1 MFFKLLSRYFWK
13 KKCIKL
19 HFMNRSYHINQSD
32 HVSNVSLIGIKRILR
47 QNNIAFMEGH
57 TCICADCP
65 ICEMNKCIKG
75 PKIYINK
82 TTGFFI
88 CDKCRCVGS
97 WSILEK
103 ILSLKITSKTI
114 KELEK
119 LKNSLLVDS
128 NYTNEWKI
136 IKKDCLEISKLPTD
150 EYEKIFDTL
159 SLKIISRADISALNC
174 LYNKSKNV
182 LYFPLYAFGQYLV
195 GFKQLCL
202 NTKTEVTVPTSD
214 VSGLII
220 YKQKNA
226 RNDIT
231 AVVVPTITD
240 LLALIS
246 QKLTNL
252 IVCLPYNLQYLPQQ
266 VLPSL
271 ENFKKLTLW
280 FGNEDLS
287 WDTARQFAKKLNEER
302 CYFVRS
308 TDLQPRPKTAVDLG
322 YDIKNI
328 IQNAQPIWHQS
339 ITTFRSLRHDVLSDL
354 QNIDKVQGVKWNRY
368 PALNRILKG
377 HRRGEFTILTG
388 PTGSGKTTFI
398 SEYSL
403 DLAMQGVNTLW
414 GSFEIRNARLAKTM
428 LQQMAGVSLDDNLTD
443 FDKYADAFEKLP
455 IYFMIFHGQQSIKVV
470 MDAVEH
476 ATYVHDISHVIID
489 NVQFMMGISDEAKHV
504 DRFWRQDKI
513 ISAFRN
519 FATKYNCH
527 VTLVI
532 HPRKERYD
540 EELTTSSI
548 FGSAKASQEADNVLI
563 IQDKRLTSI
572 RGKKYLQVAK
582 NRYTGDLGI
591 MPLDFDKTSL
601 SYVTKKKSKSETKSS
616 TKCNSNEELES

>member
-1 MFFKLLSRYFWK
+1 MFIKLLSRFFWK
-13 KKCIKL
+13 KKCEKL
-19 HFMNRSYHINQSD
+19 HFTNRPYHIDQSD
-32 HVSNVSLIGIKRILR
+32 QMSNVSLIGIKRILR
-47 QNNIAFMEGH
+47 QNRIAYLEGH
-57 TCICADCP
+57 ACISVDCP
-65 ICEMNKCIKG
+65 ICEMNKCTKG
-75 PKIYINK
+75 SKIYINK
-82 TTGFFI
+82 TTGFFM

-97 WSILEK
+97 WNILEK
-103 ILSLKITSKTI
+103 VISLKITGKTI

-119 LKNSLLVDS
+119 LKNSLLVDL
-128 NYTNEWKI
+128 NYTNEWNI

-150 EYEKIFDTL
+150 EYKQILNTL
-159 SLKIISRADISALNC
+159 SLKNISQEDVSALEC
-174 LYNKSKNV
+174 FYNKDRNV

-202 NTKTEVTVPTSD
+202 NTKTEVTVPNSD

-226 RNDIT
+226 RNDTT
-231 AVVVPTITD
+231 AVVIPTITD

-252 IVCLPYNLQYLPQQ
+252 IVCLPYNLQCLPQQ

-280 FGNEDLS
+280 FGNDDSS
-287 WDTARQFAKKLNEER
+287 WDTARHFAKKLNEER

-308 TDLQPRPKTAVDLG
+308 TDLQPKPKTAVDLG
-322 YDIKNI
+322 YDIKSI
-328 IQNAQPIWHQS
+328 IQSAQPIWHQS
-339 ITTFRSLRHDVLSDL
+339 ITTFRSLRHDVLSEL
-354 QNIDKVQGVKWNRY
+354 QNIDKVQGVKWKRY

-398 SEYSL
+398 SDYSL

-428 LQQMAGVSLDDNLTD
+428 LQQMAGVSLNENLPD

-455 IYFMIFHGQQSIKVV
+455 IYFMMFHGQQSIKVV

-489 NVQFMMGISDEAKHV
+489 NVQFMMGMSDEVKHI

-532 HPRKERYD
+532 HPRKERND

-548 FGSAKASQEADNVLI
+548 FGSAKATQEADNVLI

-601 SYVTKKKSKSETKSS
+601 SYASKKKPKSETKSS
-616 TKCNSNEELES
+616 TKCDSNEELES